1 MPCRSRCDH
10 AVLSPLGRQLL
21 RRFTLTERIESPR
34 AGCPSGRHPRREVRR
49 CGRRA
54 AAGPNAEAPRAD
66 AARPF
71 ARGFGEGEP
80 RPRGALGTTH
90 ALKGGIG
97 TGGPSAP
104 SRAAIARRPAPA
116 GLRRLG
122 NARAFRSGSCARSPL
137 ARKAVRDLW
146 KNFHMLPNTGPSTSR
161 SHGTVKNREIF
172 PDMLPKSSN
181 RAPGSSPER
190 PFSARLPRIA
200 VQYRA
205 FFPNPLPKPLRIP
218 AANGKRRQRN
228 ARPGRARQRKAPTRR
243 QIEAKGRPSRGERSG
258 RAPLGSKRSPLLRI
272 APGGG
277 PPVRHRPEDGPSRPA
292 TSPQGVRP

>member
-1 MPCRSRCDH
+1 MRLARLQGGSGRESR
-10 AVLSPLGRQLL
+10 A
-21 RRFTLTERIESPR
+21 R
-34 AGCPSGRHPRREVRR
+34 AGR
-49 CGRRA
+49 
-54 AAGPNAEAPRAD
+54 
-66 AARPF
+66 
-71 ARGFGEGEP
+71 FG
-80 RPRGALGTTH
+80 TIY

-97 TGGPSAP
+97 MGGASFRAEPRGHHAAACTL
-104 SRAAIARRPAPA
+104 RAATAWRHEGPPERI
-116 GLRRLG
+116 LRAKPL
-122 NARAFRSGSCARSPL
+122 RARSGKGS
-137 ARKAVRDLW
+137 ARKFPYVTEHGALGLLFAWDGKESGDYSRYV
-146 KNFHMLPNTGPSTSR
+146 TETIESTCRIEHRTLLS
-161 SHGTVKNREIF
+161 T
-172 PDMLPKSSN
+172 
-181 RAPGSSPER
+181 
-190 PFSARLPRIA
+190 RLPRIA